1 MLSEYSLV
9 PMTVKFKRKISSDAF
24 TPTRQSEK
32 ELQLAVTA
40 PQKVHA
46 MLGHILSEERKEV
59 IENVISHRTNRL
71 HVAIEGVHDPHN
83 TAAIIRT
90 ADAFGVQNIH
100 IIEGATRFRSSA
112 SVTQGAHKWIDV
124 HMYADSA
131 TFIAQMQSEGIRVL
145 VAAMDG
151 AENVSDVTVDRPTVL
166 VFGNEAEGISEQM
179 RQLADGAFKIPMY
192 GFVESFNVS
201 VAAGISIATIRKR
214 GEGHLTDEEQAILR
228 ARYYLRSVRAG
239 YDIVTRAM

>member
-1 MLSEYSLV
+1 
-9 PMTVKFKRKISSDAF
+9 MTVKFKRKISSDAF
-24 TPTRQSEK
+24 TPTRQSVK
-32 ELQLAVTA
+32 EMELAVAA

-46 MLGHILSEERKEV
+46 ILGDILSEERREV
-59 IENVISHRTNRL
+59 IENVVSHRTNRL

-124 HMYADSA
+124 HMYPDAA
-131 TFIAQMQSEGIRVL
+131 TFMAQMRSDGIRVL

-151 AENVSDVTVDRPTVL
+151 AENVADVTIDCPVVL

-179 RQLADGAFKIPMY
+179 RQLAEGAFKIPMY

-201 VAAGISIATIRKR
+201 VAAGISIATIRR
-214 GEGHLTDEEQAILR
+214 HGEGHLTLEERAILK

-239 YDIVTRAM
+239 YDIVTRAI